1 MFMQGKIIKGIAGFY
16 YIHVEAS
23 GIYECKAKGI
33 FRNRHIKPLVGDNV
47 EIEVIDSDNF
57 KGNVVD
63 ILPRKN
69 ELIRPAAANIDQAMV
84 IFAVRMPEPNF
95 NLLDKFI
102 LMMNY
107 QSVPT
112 VVCFNKE
119 ELADEEYK
127 ESLRNKYEGCGCEC
141 IFISAKNNTGIDK
154 VHEVLKGKTTVL
166 AGPSGVGKSTL
177 TNLLIPNMQD
187 EESEVSQTG
196 EVSRIGRGRHTT
208 RHSELFNVC
217 TDTYICD
224 TPGFTS
230 LKIPDIEKE
239 NLRYYFEEFE
249 PFEGQCR
256 FNGCMHVSEPGCAVK
271 QAVEEGTI
279 NSDRYKSYV
288 DIYEELKNRRKY

>member
-1 MFMQGKIIKGIAGFY
+1 MQGKIIKGIAGFY
-16 YIHVEAS
+16 YIHVETS

-47 EIEVIDSDNF
+47 EIEVIDKDNF

-69 ELIRPAAANIDQAMV
+69 ELIRPASANIDQAMV
-84 IFAVRMPEPNF
+84 IFAVKTPEPNF

-107 QSVPT
+107 QDVPT

-119 ELADEEYK
+119 ELADDEYK
-127 ESLRNKYEGCGCEC
+127 NELKKKYEGCGCEC
-141 IFISAKNNTGIDK
+141 IFISAKNNIGIDR
-154 VHEVLKGKTTVL
+154 VMEVLKGKTTVL

-177 TNLLIPNMQD
+177 TNLLIPDM
-187 EESEVSQTG
+187 EEQGEVSQTG

-208 RHSELFNVC
+208 RHSEIYNVC
-217 TDTYICD
+217 KETYMCD

-230 LKIPDIEKE
+230 LNLPDVEKE
-239 NLRYYFEEFE
+239 DLRFYFEEFV
-249 PFEGQCR
+249 PFEGKCR

-271 QAVEEGTI
+271 QAVEDGII
-279 NSDRYKSYV
+279 NYDRYKSYTCLLYTS
-288 DIYEELKNRRKY
+288 DAADE

>member
-1 MFMQGKIIKGIAGFY
+1 MQGKIIKGIAGFY

-47 EIEVIDSDNF
+47 EIEVIDKDNF

-69 ELIRPAAANIDQAMV
+69 ELIRPASANIDQAMV
-84 IFAVRMPEPNF
+84 IFAVKTPEPNF

-107 QSVPT
+107 QDVPT

-119 ELADEEYK
+119 ELADDEYK
-127 ESLRNKYEGCGCEC
+127 NELKKKYEGCGCEC
-141 IFISAKNNTGIDK
+141 IFISAKNNIGIDR
-154 VHEVLKGKTTVL
+154 VMEVLKGKTTVL

-177 TNLLIPNMQD
+177 TNLLIPDM
-187 EESEVSQTG
+187 EEQGEVSQTG

-208 RHSELFNVC
+208 RHSEIYNVC
-217 TDTYICD
+217 KETYICY

-230 LKIPDIEKE
+230 LNLPDVEKE
-239 NLRYYFEEFE
+239 DLRFYFEEFV

-271 QAVEEGTI
+271 QAVEDGII
-279 NSDRYKSYV
+279 NYDRYKSYT
-288 DIYEELKNRRKY
+288 DIFEEIKNKKKY

>member
-1 MFMQGKIIKGIAGFY
+1 MQGKIIKGIAGFY

-47 EIEVIDSDNF
+47 EIEVIDKDNF

-69 ELIRPAAANIDQAMV
+69 ELIRPASANIDQAMV
-84 IFAVRMPEPNF
+84 IFAVKTPEPNF

-112 VVCFNKE
+112 VVCLNKE
-119 ELADEEYK
+119 ELSDDEYK
-127 ESLRNKYEGCGCEC
+127 ESLRKKYEGCGCEC
-141 IFISAKNNTGIDK
+141 IFISAKNNSGIEK
-154 VHEVLKGKTTVL
+154 VRDILNGKTTVL

-177 TNLLIPNMQD
+177 TNLLIPGMED
-187 EESEVSQTG
+187 EQEVSQTG

-208 RHSELFNVC
+208 RHSEIYNVC
-217 TDTYICD
+217 KDTYICD

-230 LKIPDIEKE
+230 LNLPELEKE
-239 NLRYYFEEFE
+239 QVRFYFNEFDE
-249 PFEGQCR
+249 YEGTCR
-256 FNGCMHVSEPGCAVK
+256 FNGCVHINEPDCAVK
-271 QAVEEGTI
+271 MAVEKGVI
-279 NSDRYKSYV
+279 SRRRYTSYV
-288 DIYEELKNRRKY
+288 ELYEEIKNQKKY

>member
-1 MFMQGKIIKGIAGFY
+1 MQGKIIKGISGFY
-16 YIHVEAS
+16 YIHVETS

-47 EIEVIDSDNF
+47 EIEVIDKDNF

-69 ELIRPAAANIDQAMV
+69 ELIRPASANIDQAMV
-84 IFAVRMPEPNF
+84 IFAVKTPEPNF

-107 QSVPT
+107 QDVPT

-119 ELADEEYK
+119 ELADDEYK
-127 ESLRNKYEGCGCEC
+127 NELKKKYEGCGCEC
-141 IFISAKNNTGIDK
+141 IFISAKNNIGIDR
-154 VHEVLKGKTTVL
+154 VMEVLKGKTTVL

-177 TNLLIPNMQD
+177 TNLLIPDM
-187 EESEVSQTG
+187 EEQGEVSQTG

-208 RHSELFNVC
+208 RHSEIYNVC
-217 TDTYICD
+217 KQTYICD

-230 LKIPDIEKE
+230 LNLPDVEKE
-239 NLRYYFEEFE
+239 DLRFYFEEFV
-249 PFEGQCR
+249 PFEGKCR

-271 QAVEEGTI
+271 QAVEDGII
-279 NSDRYKSYV
+279 NYDRYKSYT
-288 DIYEELKNRRKY
+288 DIFEEIKNKKKY